1 MLGRPGAGHIGYIGH
16 LISPVCLNGRHLGLL
31 ALLFGALAECRSP
44 VATLCGGSANA
55 PSVMPDPICL
65 LCVIL
70 SLSQGNKSRYR
81 GGRQEVRPS
90 RQRDDG
96 GMRERGGADQRG
108 LGPASAER
116 GQVPLAANGC
126 GGWVRRR
133 RLDLR
138 SARRGRGHERP
149 GRGSPG
155 PGRPLVW
162 GARHVCAGGRMR
174 PGRRALPRPAP
185 AREPGRG
192 QGGDAGG
199 RAGRVLPGAGRPD
212 ADVQSAHPAADR
224 RGRCGAG
231 PGRHA
236 RRPVRGLRG
245 QAAVPAARSRGGED
259 HRLRGG
265 GSRCPAD
272 PPADHP
278 VHVAYRPVA
287 ILDDDPAK
295 RRLRI
300 DGVPVL
306 GGRGQMAEVAASTG
320 ARVLVIAIAGEDR
333 QGHQGS
339 HRGGR
344 ALRAHPEGDPVA
356 AGTAG
361 RPRAD
366 RRRPGSPHQRPARAP
381 GGDLRRGLG
390 PRAHRGPAGPGD
402 RRGRLHR
409 RRALPPVAP
418 ARARAADHAGPRR
431 VGPARGPAHAARAG
445 PARFRGDGAGRH
457 PRPAPGQGGLR
468 AVPARHRVPRR
479 GAQAPAAAG
488 TLPGRGAQEQRP
500 GHPHGPGSRG
510 RSWRRTRSSTSRPT
524 RPRTR

>member
-1 MLGRPGAGHIGYIGH
+1 MLT
-16 LISPVCLNGRHLGLL
+16 LG
-31 ALLFGALAECRSP
+31 
-44 VATLCGGSANA
+44 N
-55 PSVMPDPICL
+55 I
-65 LCVIL
+65 
-70 SLSQGNKSRYR
+70 SRYSRVKAR
-81 GGRQEVRPS
+81 GPALPGSETM
-90 RQRDDG
+90 G

-108 LGPASAER
+108 LGPASAGC

-126 GGWVRRR
+126 GGRIRRR

-138 SARRGRGHERP
+138 PARRGRGHERP

-155 PGRPLVW
+155 PGRPLVR
-162 GARHVCAGGRMR
+162 GVRHVCAGGRVR

-192 QGGDAGG
+192 QGGDARG

-212 ADVQSAHPAADR
+212 ADVQSARPAADR

-245 QAAVPAARSRGGED
+245 QAAVPAARFRGGED

-265 GSRCPAD
+265 GSRGPAD

-278 VHVAYRPVA
+278 VRRGLPAGGDPRRRPRQEAVADPRRSGARRPR
-287 ILDDDPAK
+287 P
-295 RRLRI
+295 
-300 DGVPVL
+300 DG
-306 GGRGQMAEVAASTG
+306 GGRRQYRGPG
-320 ARVLVIAIAGEDR
+320 PGHRDRRGDR

-356 AGTAG
+356 AGTAH

-366 RRRPGSPHQRPARAP
+366 RGCPGSPHHRPARTP
-381 GGDLRRGLG
+381 GGDLRRGHG

-409 RRALPPVAP
+409 RRALPPAAS

-431 VGPARGPAHAARAG
+431 VGPACGPAHAARAG
-445 PARFRGDGAGRH
+445 PARFRGDRAGRH

-479 GAQAPAAAG
+479 GPQAPAAAG
-488 TLPGRGAQEQRP
+488 KLPRP
-500 GHPHGPGSRG
+500 RRSRATSWAPS
-510 RSWRRTRSSTSRPT
+510 RSWKPRPSMACARSSTSRPT
-524 RPRTR
+524 RRRTR